1 MLAAIGG
8 PIAELPAVPEA
19 ALRQVERAI
28 GDTLAHHAH
37 VNLRAVA

>member
-1 MLAAIGG
+1 MVAAIGS
-8 PIAELPAVPEA
+8 PIAELPEAPES
-19 ALRQVERAI
+19 ALRQVDRAI

>member
-1 MLAAIGG
+1 MVVAIGR
-8 PIAELPAVPEA
+8 PIAELPETPPV
-19 ALRQVERAI
+19 ALRQVDRAI